1 MASLIDKILSFD
13 EPFGNTAARK
23 QDLQQTT
30 ESLKDQLNEKLA
42 DLKIDGARL
51 GKQALV
57 IGGSIAAV
65 YVLLQ
70 MLLPD
75 EEPDYRQQFS
85 NNGGQQPLIV
95 AQRHSESS
103 WVSKA
108 VQSFVITTV
117 LGIARQKLMEFL
129 ESQNQTDAGQDT
141 TNTSTK

>member
-13 EPFGNTAARK
+13 EPFGDTAARK
-23 QDLQQTT
+23 QNLQQTT

-75 EEPDYRQQFS
+75 EEPDYRPQQF
-85 NNGGQQPLIV
+85 NNGSQQPMIV
-95 AQRHSESS
+95 ERHNNKSS
-103 WVSKA
+103 WVGKA

-129 ESQNQTDAGQDT
+129 ESQNQTNASPDT
-141 TNTSTK
+141 TDTSTQ